1 MNLRDQFPILDVT
14 VHGRPLV
21 YLDNAATTQKPQ
33 RVIEA
38 LDSYY
43 RTLNSNI
50 HRGAHHLATE
60 ATERYEAVRRQ
71 VQAFIH
77 ARHHHE
83 IVFTRGTT
91 ESINLVASSFSR
103 RYFVNPGDTRPR
115 QPQAA
120 ATPSNIEG
128 ELGKS
133 TSPATTISH
142 PLPTGGAGE
151 GENEVIVSG
160 MEHHSNIVPWQ
171 LAGATL
177 RPIPFSDEGVLDLE
191 AYERLFT
198 PHTRLVAV
206 NHVSNTLGTVNPIR
220 RIVDIAH
227 SHGIPVLVDGAQA
240 ISHLAVDVQELGCDF
255 YCFSG
260 HKMYG
265 PMGVGVMYGR
275 EEILN
280 ELPPYQGGGEMI
292 ETVTFDRTT
301 YNALPFKFE
310 AGTPS
315 VGDVIG
321 LGEAIAFMQEV
332 GVEAIAAHEEEL
344 LQYATARL
352 SQLPGIRLF
361 GTAPHKTSVLSFLL
375 GDAHPYDVGT
385 LLDQLGIAVRTGH
398 HCTQPVMDRYGIP
411 GTVRASFAVYNTRDE
426 VDSLVAG
433 LERIMPLLNY

>member
-1 MNLRDQFPILDVT
+1 MNLRSQFPILDT
-14 VHGRPLV
+14 QVHGHALV

-38 LDSYY
+38 LDGYY

-50 HRGAHHLATE
+50 HRGAHHLAAA

-71 VQAFIH
+71 VQQFIN

-103 RYFVNPGDTRPR
+103 RYFT
-115 QPQAA
+115 
-120 ATPSNIEG
+120 G
-128 ELGKS
+128 ED
-133 TSPATTISH
+133 
-142 PLPTGGAGE
+142 
-151 GENEVIVSG
+151 EVIVSG
-160 MEHHSNIVPWQ
+160 MEHHSDIVPWQ

-191 AYERLFT
+191 VYERLFT
-198 PHTRLVAV
+198 PNTRIVAV
-206 NHVSNTLGTVNPIR
+206 NHVSNTLGTINPIKQ
-220 RIVDIAH
+220 IIDIAH
-227 SHGIPVLVDGAQA
+227 SHGVPVLIDGAQA
-240 ISHLAVDVQELGCDF
+240 ISHLKVDVQSLGSDF

-292 ETVTFDRTT
+292 ESVTFERTT
-301 YNALPFKFE
+301 YNQLPFKFE

-321 LGEAIAFMQEV
+321 LGEAISFMQEV
-332 GVEAIAAHEEEL
+332 GLDSIAAHEDEL
-344 LQYATARL
+344 LRYATSSL
-352 SQLPGIRLF
+352 SQLPGIRFF
-361 GTAPHKTSVLSFLL
+361 GTAPQKTSVLSFLL

-398 HCTQPVMDRYGIP
+398 HCTQPIMDRYGIP
-411 GTVRASFAVYNTRDE
+411 GTVRASFAVYNTKEE
-426 VDSLVAG
+426 VDSLYKA
-433 LERIMPLLNY
+433 LKRIMPMLMS

>member
-1 MNLRDQFPILDVT
+1 MNLRSQFPILDT
-14 VHGRPLV
+14 QVHGHALV

-38 LDSYY
+38 LDGYY

-50 HRGAHHLATE
+50 HRGAHHLAAA
-60 ATERYEAVRRQ
+60 ATERYEIVRRQ
-71 VQAFIH
+71 VQQFIN

-103 RYFVNPGDTRPR
+103 RYFT
-115 QPQAA
+115 
-120 ATPSNIEG
+120 G
-128 ELGKS
+128 ED
-133 TSPATTISH
+133 
-142 PLPTGGAGE
+142 
-151 GENEVIVSG
+151 EVIVSG
-160 MEHHSNIVPWQ
+160 MEHHSDIVPWQ

-191 AYERLFT
+191 VYERLFT
-198 PHTRLVAV
+198 PNTRIVAV
-206 NHVSNTLGTVNPIR
+206 NHVSNTLGTINPIKQ
-220 RIVDIAH
+220 IIDIAH
-227 SHGIPVLVDGAQA
+227 SHGVPVLIDGAQA
-240 ISHLAVDVQELGCDF
+240 ISHLKVDVQSLGSDF

-292 ETVTFDRTT
+292 ESVTFERTT
-301 YNALPFKFE
+301 YNQLPFKFE

-321 LGEAIAFMQEV
+321 LGEAISFMQEV
-332 GVEAIAAHEEEL
+332 GLDSIAAHEDEL
-344 LQYATARL
+344 LRYATSSL
-352 SQLPGIRLF
+352 SQLPGIRFF
-361 GTAPHKTSVLSFLL
+361 GTAPQKTSVLSFLL

-398 HCTQPVMDRYGIP
+398 HCTQPIMDRYGIP
-411 GTVRASFAVYNTRDE
+411 GTVRASFAVYNTKEE
-426 VDSLVAG
+426 VDG
-433 LERIMPLLNY
+433 LYKALKRIMPMLMS